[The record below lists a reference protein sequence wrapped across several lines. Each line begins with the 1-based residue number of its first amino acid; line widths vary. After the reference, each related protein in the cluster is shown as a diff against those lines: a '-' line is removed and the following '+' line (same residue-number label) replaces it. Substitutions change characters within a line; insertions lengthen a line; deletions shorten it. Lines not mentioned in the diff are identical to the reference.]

1 MKFNL
6 LKQHDT
12 MDCGPTCLA
21 MVCKHYKKS
30 ISIQTL
36 REKTQ
41 IGKEGVNLLG
51 ISEAAESIGF
61 RSSSVRLTY
70 EELYKDALL
79 PAILH
84 WDQNHFV
91 VAVPQKSNGK
101 KFTVADPAKGIIT
114 YTKEEFL
121 QHWVS
126 NKTDGNEEGIALL
139 LEPTPAFYNYEEDA
153 TATKEEKTKLGFNTI
168 FSYITPYKKLVV
180 QLFLGLGVASILQL
194 ILPFLTQ
201 SVVDVGVNTANI
213 HFVYIV
219 LLAQLALFA
228 GRLVVEFVRSWIL
241 LHISTRIN
249 VSILTD
255 FLIKL
260 MKLPVSFFDSKKTG
274 DVLQRMNDHSR
285 IESFLTG
292 SSLNVLFSLV
302 NLLIFSVVLAV
313 FNTSIFIV
321 FATASILYALWVI
334 LFLKK
339 RKELD
344 YKSFEIASQEQSA
357 TIQLIQGMQE
367 IKLSGAEQ
375 PMRWNWERLQAKL
388 FKFSMKGLSLNQWQ
402 QAGAFFINEGKNI
415 IITFLSAKA
424 VIDGQMTLG
433 SMLAV
438 QYIIG
443 QLNSPVEQMIGF
455 VQSWQNAKI
464 SMDRLNEIHT
474 IEDEEPA
481 YKQLLKELPFAFQ
494 RQVVG
499 GGSSPSKSSPR
510 EDFSTAPSQLAD
522 EFYEYSTSEIYNV
535 ENNIVTLKSGD
546 SAGMASPMRGKSD
559 GGEITDLYTSINI
572 HSLTFTYP
580 GAGNEPVL
588 QNINLQIPKG
598 KTTAIVGTSG
608 SGKTTLLKLLLK
620 FYEPQKGEI
629 KLGNTPLMHM
639 SHKTWRAHCG
649 VVMQESFIFSDT
661 IARNIAVGAEKI
673 DMNRLW
679 HAVHVANCKEF
690 IESLPL
696 GFNTKIGAEGTG
708 ISMGQKQRI
717 LIARSVYR
725 DPDFIFFDE
734 ATNSIDA
741 NNESVII
748 ENHNSFFKGRTVVIV
763 AHRLSTVK
771 HADQIVV
778 LHKGAISEKGTHQE
792 LVNLKGEYYTLVK
805 NQLELG
811 A

>member
-1 MKFNL
+1 VKIFVFIN
-6 LKQHDT
+6 QHDFS
-12 MDCGPTCLA
+12 DCGPTCLA
-21 MVCKHYKKS
+21 MICKHYKKN
-30 ISIQTL
+30 IPIQTL
-36 REKTQ
+36 RDKTQ

-61 RSSSVRLTY
+61 RTSSIRITY

-91 VAVPQKSNGK
+91 VAVPQKTNGK
-101 KFTVADPAKGIIT
+101 KITVADPAKGIVT

-126 NKTDGNEEGIALL
+126 NKTNGNEEGIALL
-139 LEPTPAFYNYEEDA
+139 LEPTPAFYSYEDEKT
-153 TATKEEKTKLGFNTI
+153 TAKDEKTKLGFNTI

-228 GRLVVEFVRSWIL
+228 GRLVVEFVLSWIL

-313 FNTSIFIV
+313 YNTYIFIV
-321 FATASILYALWVI
+321 FVTASILYALWVI

-344 YKSFEIASQEQSA
+344 YKRFEVASQEQSA

-388 FKFSMKGLSLNQWQ
+388 FKFSMKALSLNQWQ

-424 VIDGQMTLG
+424 VIEGQMTLG

-474 IEDEEPA
+474 IEDEEPRHL
-481 YKQLLKELPFAFQ
+481 QLLKELPFAFQ

-499 GGSSPSKSSPR
+499 GGTSKSLR
-510 EDFSTAPSQLAD
+510 QLAEDFSTAQALLV
-522 EFYEYSTSEIYNV
+522 EELYEHTTSKIINDD
-535 ENNIVTLKSGD
+535 NNFELFNSRD
-546 SAGMASPMRGKSD
+546 SAEATPPI
-559 GGEITDLYTSINI
+559 GGGWVGL
-572 HSLTFTYP
+572 HSVSFTYP

-629 KLGNTPLMHM
+629 KLGSTPLIHI

-679 HAVHVANCKEF
+679 HSVHVANCKEF

-734 ATNSIDA
+734 ATNSLDA

-748 ENHNSFFKGRTVVIV
+748 ENLNSFFRGRTVVIV

-778 LHKGAISEKGTHQE
+778 LNKGVISERGTHQE
-792 LVNLKGEYYTLVK
+792 LVNLRGEYYTLVK

-811 A
+811 T